1 MMHRFSSND
10 SLLVLQLQQY
20 IVLLLWIDLDFVQ
33 AALLIEFVSSAAQQF
48 CIVAL
53 DLDLSVL

>member
-1 MMHRFSSND
+1 
-10 SLLVLQLQQY
+10 
-20 IVLLLWIDLDFVQ
+20 LLLWVDLDFVQ
-33 AALLIEFVSSAAQQF
+33 AALLIELVSAAQQF